1 MDPRIRIKQGQYLN
15 TFMFVA
21 DQILIQDNQD
31 KLQNP
36 TDTLYSKGEMYSFK
50 ISNKKTKVA
59 MFKGEFPVNNY

>member
-31 KLQNP
+31 KL
-36 TDTLYSKGEMYSFK
+36 
-50 ISNKKTKVA
+50 
-59 MFKGEFPVNNY
+59 